1 MHCCSTGFWK
11 NLLLLNDLGTFVGN
25 QFIVYFWT
33 LCFVPLIYVS
43 VLLPVSH
50 YLDFVTLKMGH
61 VSLPTIFSF
70 LSLFWLFLHP
80 LTFCMSFRMCLSVSA
95 KDFYRDHVESVDQYG
110 DQYYLN
116 SIKFS
121 HPNIG

>member
-1 MHCCSTGFWK
+1 M
-11 NLLLLNDLGTFVGN
+11 
-25 QFIVYFWT
+25 
-33 LCFVPLIYVS
+33 S

-50 YLDFVTLKMGH
+50 YLDFVILKMGH
-61 VSLPTIFSF
+61 VSLPTVFSF

-80 LTFCMSFRMCLSVSA
+80 LTFCMSFRICLPISA
-95 KDFYRDHVESVDQYG
+95 KDFDRDHVESVDQYG

-121 HPNIG
+121 DPNIG